1 MPCGFEF
8 RGFFLGGVGFSRMW
22 VLGARGFGF
31 HELVSGNQLGVK
43 GLGSLPPPP
52 PSLPLGFRV

>member
-43 GLGSLPPPP
+43 GLGSLPPPLP
-52 PSLPLGFRV
+52 PSL